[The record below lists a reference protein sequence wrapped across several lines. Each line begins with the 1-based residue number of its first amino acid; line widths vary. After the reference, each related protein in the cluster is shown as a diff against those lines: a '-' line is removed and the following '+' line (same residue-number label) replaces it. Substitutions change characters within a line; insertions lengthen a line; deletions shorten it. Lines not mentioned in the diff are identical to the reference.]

1 MQEESKELQ
10 HESQQ
15 ETHEI
20 IDEFTHMGQY
30 QLLDRLQE
38 EAKTRE

>member
-15 ETHEI
+15 ESQET
-20 IDEFTHMGQY
+20 IDEFTHMGQFD
-30 QLLDRLQE
+30 LLDRLQE